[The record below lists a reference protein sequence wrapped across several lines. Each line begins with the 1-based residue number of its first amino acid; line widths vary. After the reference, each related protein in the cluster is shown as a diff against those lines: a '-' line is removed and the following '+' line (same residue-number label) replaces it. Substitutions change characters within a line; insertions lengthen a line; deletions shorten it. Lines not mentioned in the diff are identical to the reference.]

1 MDTTFPIKTK
11 HPDGVHTLPK
21 GARIHITNGR
31 AMEIWAPRKPDPSGW
46 GTTAQRDA
54 EKEAG
59 EFLEV
64 EISPAFWRVDHDWY
78 VQIFPRAFE
87 KQEAA

>member
-1 MDTTFPIKTK
+1 MDTTFPITTK

-21 GARIHITNGR
+21 GTQVHVRNGR
-31 AMEIWAPRKPDPSGW
+31 GMEIWAPRKPDLDGR
-46 GTTAQRDA
+46 GATAQWTA

-78 VQIFPRAFE
+78 VQIFPRAF
-87 KQEAA
+87 KSSEAA